1 MESFDLAML
10 IFRIALGPVIA
21 AHGYQK
27 FFTGGKIAGT
37 AGWFDSMG
45 MKPGK
50 VHALLAASTEIG
62 AGVLILLGLL
72 TSFGAAALV
81 GLMTVAW
88 YTVHR
93 GTGFYILKEGW
104 EYVFMLGVCGVVLAM
119 LGPGSV
125 SLDAALDIDDKLD
138 GYTGLAIGAGL
149 GIGAGFAL
157 LAAFFRPPP
166 PAAGDE

>member
-1 MESFDLAML
+1 MLDIGEFNLAML
-10 IFRIALGPVIA
+10 ILRLALGPVIA

-27 FFTGGKIAGT
+27 FFRGGKIDGT

-50 VHALLAASTEIG
+50 IHAVLAASTEIA
-62 AGVLILLGLL
+62 AGILILVGLL

-93 GTGFYILKEGW
+93 TTGFFILKEGW
-104 EYVFMLGVCGVVLAM
+104 EYVFMLAIAGIVLAI
-119 LGPGSV
+119 LGPGEISV
-125 SLDAALDIDDKLD
+125 DSALGIDDDLN
-138 GYTGLAIGAGL
+138 GYVGLAISTGL
-149 GIGAGFAL
+149 GIGAGLAL
-157 LAAFFRPPP
+157 LAGFFRPM
-166 PAAGDE
+166 DS